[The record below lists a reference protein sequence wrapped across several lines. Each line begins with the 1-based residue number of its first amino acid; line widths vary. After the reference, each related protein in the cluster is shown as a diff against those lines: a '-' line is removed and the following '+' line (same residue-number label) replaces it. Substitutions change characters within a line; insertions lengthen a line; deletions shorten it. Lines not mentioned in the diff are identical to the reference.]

1 MARLIPN
8 ENTWIGFAVTVAAKN
23 APTAANITAAV
34 DLTHYLISLNASAR
48 GNTVPTPAFDTLF
61 ETSIPGTVQASFDAD
76 FYRDDEDDLAWETLP
91 RSTKG
96 FFIVSRFGGTGTGN
110 APIAADTVE
119 VWPVMVVSRTSANM
133 ASNTV
138 MTFTVSCSVPDEPA
152 ELATVAA

>member
-1 MARLIPN
+1 MSRLIPN
-8 ENTWIGFAVTVAAKN
+8 ENTWLGFAPTVASKS

-76 FYRDDEDDLAWETLP
+76 FYRDDETDLAWETLP
-91 RSTKG
+91 RSTQG

-110 APIAADTVE
+110 QPAATDVVE

-152 ELATVAA
+152 EDAVVAA